1 MERNKK
7 KQDAC
12 DYSKDEF
19 LTNPV
24 ASVNDVTGYVQ
35 RIPDVWERAQS
46 IADISNVPVDSL
58 DKKGAVGKKLVCDD
72 SEVIDKEK

>member
-1 MERNKK
+1 MKKNK

-12 DYSKDEF
+12 EYSKDEF

-35 RIPDVWERAQS
+35 RLPAEVFEAKS
-46 IADISNVPVDSL
+46 LANISSVPVDSL
-58 DKKGAVGKKLVCDD
+58 DDKGAVGKKLVCDNGKI
-72 SEVIDKEK
+72 IDKN